1 MDLLV
6 IYLFIFIY
14 FSGERL
20 RGRGQDTE
28 SPCFNSVISLSEQEL
43 EARSPESQRFSALLC
58 YLWLNLSVGKQFGI
72 IAMNEFSKPLEERKA
87 VRSCF

>member
-1 MDLLV
+1 MDLLL
-6 IYLFIFIY
+6 ILFFSFFSIH

-43 EARSPESQRFSALLC
+43 EARSPESQRFSALRL
-58 YLWLNLSVGKQFGI
+58 LLPLV
-72 IAMNEFSKPLEERKA
+72 KPLCGEA
-87 VRSCF
+87 VWDYCHE